1 MNKVGKI
8 GIVPGNPNKEKVKR
22 IIFEF
27 VMLCVAA
34 YMLMPLLW
42 IFSTSLRDP
51 KDSFKLPPSFF
62 PTSFKVSNYKLVF
75 TDVPFLNF
83 IVNSLKVSGSI
94 TILQLIICS
103 LASFAF
109 ARLDFIGKNIIF
121 MFFLSGLMIP
131 AQSTIIPVFLFIRY
145 LGLTDTHW
153 ALILPGVVN
162 PLGIFLMRQFML
174 SIPKSYDE
182 AAYIDGAGKF
192 DVYLRVI
199 LPMSKPSVIVVA
211 LLSFISSWNDFFRP
225 LIFLNTY
232 EKMTLPLGL
241 SVLQGYM
248 GTGNLSVIL
257 AGVILSLIPAL
268 LLYIFAQDYLMRGM
282 ILSGLKA

>member
-1 MNKVGKI
+1 MSTNKKMKI
-8 GIVPGNPNKEKVKR
+8 VSSNINKERVKI
-22 IIFEF
+22 IIFEVIMF
-27 VMLCVAA
+27 CVVIF
-34 YMLMPLLW
+34 MLMPFFW
-42 IFSTSLRDP
+42 IFSTSLREP

-62 PTSFKVSNYKLVF
+62 PTSFKISNYKRVF
-75 TDVPFLNF
+75 IDVPFLNF
-83 IVNSLKVSGSI
+83 IINSLKVSGSI

-109 ARLDFIGKNIIF
+109 ARLDFRGKNIIF
-121 MFFLSGLMIP
+121 MFILSGLMIP
-131 AQSTIIPVFLFIRY
+131 AQSTIIPVFLLIRY

-153 ALILPGVVN
+153 ALILPGLIS

-174 SIPKSYDE
+174 TIPKSYDE
-182 AAYIDGAGKF
+182 AAYIDGATKF
-192 DVYLRVI
+192 DIYLRVI

-211 LLSFISSWNDFFRP
+211 LMTFISSWNDFFRP

-232 EKMTLPLGL
+232 GKMTLPLGL
-241 SVLQGYM
+241 TVLQGYM

-257 AGVILSLIPAL
+257 AGITLSLIPAL

>member
-1 MNKVGKI
+1 MSMNKKTKMVSSSI
-8 GIVPGNPNKEKVKR
+8 NKERVKR

-34 YMLMPLLW
+34 YMLIPLLW

-62 PTSFKVSNYKLVF
+62 PTSFKISNYKRVF
-75 TDVPFLNF
+75 IDVPFLHF
-83 IVNSLKVSGSI
+83 LINSFTVSASL

-109 ARLDFIGKNIIF
+109 ARLDFRGKNIIF
-121 MFFLSGLMIP
+121 MFILSGLMIP
-131 AQSTIIPVFLFIRY
+131 AQSTIIPVFLLIRY
-145 LGLTDTHW
+145 LRLTDTLW
-153 ALILPGVVN
+153 ALILPGLTN

-174 SIPKSYDE
+174 TIPRSYDE
-182 AAYIDGAGKF
+182 AAYIDGASKF

-211 LLSFISSWNDFFRP
+211 LITFISSWNDFFRP

-241 SVLQGYM
+241 TVLQGYM

-257 AGVILSLIPAL
+257 AGVTLSLIPTLILYL
-268 LLYIFAQDYLMRGM
+268 LTHDYIMKGM